1 MQGKVPTSQCQHAAL
16 SQGRPPFCLALL
28 GGVNN
33 SSWGTRRPG
42 CGLGPLQKQLQLGLS
57 FSKPIFAVCSA
68 TPHTQTQ
75 VLGWR
80 LRWHVGQ
87 AGQLEKWRAPR
98 WDRGVLSALPLGL
111 PCPTSKAQQRMK
123 KAPGDSGLFI
133 SCDRFKKR

>member
-28 GGVNN
+28 GVSTIAPGSHPDVGVA
-33 SSWGTRRPG
+33 WV
-42 CGLGPLQKQLQLGLS
+42 PLQKQLQLGLS
-57 FSKPIFAVCSA
+57 FSKPIFAVHSA
-68 TPHTQTQ
+68 TPHTQTR
-75 VLGWR
+75 VLGQR

-98 WDRGVLSALPLGL
+98 WDRGVLSVLPLGL
-111 PCPTSKAQQRMK
+111 PCPTSKAQQRIK